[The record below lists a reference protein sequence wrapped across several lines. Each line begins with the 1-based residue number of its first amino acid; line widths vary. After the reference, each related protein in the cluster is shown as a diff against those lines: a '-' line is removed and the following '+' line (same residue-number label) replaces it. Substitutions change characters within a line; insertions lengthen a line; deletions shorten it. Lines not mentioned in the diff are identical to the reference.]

1 MDKEQASQIA
11 KSIGTDCYG
20 RWIIPYAPVRCN
32 RKGIDMISGKE
43 VTILMEDAVPEWI
56 DYIIQ
61 LIEEA

>member
-1 MDKEQASQIA
+1 MDKEQALQIA

-20 RWIIPYAPVRCN
+20 NWRIPYSPVRCN
-32 RKGIDMISGKE
+32 RKGIDMITGEE

-56 DYIIQ
+56 DYVIQ